1 VGGDL
6 VVDGNIDFSQIAVGL
21 GGTPAATDLEIGGG
35 TIVGSSDVS
44 RKTYSKTFSIGV
56 GDAKDIQLM
65 FGNGAFYARITAIL
79 RRRDGSTVG
88 DINTMILDVQGGTSD
103 ASAPTLDVAVGEL
116 KLFGGT
122 NSFPWSP
129 VLTAGQRGISLVPY
143 NTENSRVYDYDIFVE
158 LTTETTNCGGKL
170 EKITRNLAI
179 ANNINNGVGG
189 QTTLAT
195 FNY

>member
-1 VGGDL
+1 MGGDL

-35 TIVGSSDVS
+35 TIVGSSEVS
-44 RKTYSKTFSIGV
+44 RKTYSKTFSIGA

-65 FGNGAFYARITAIL
+65 FDNGAFYARITAIL

-88 DINTMILDVQGGTSD
+88 DINTMILEVQGGTSD

-116 KLFGGT
+116 RLFGGT

-129 VLTAGQRGISLVPY
+129 VVTTGQRGISLTPY
-143 NTENSRVYDYDIFVE
+143 NIVTERVYDYDIFVE
-158 LTTETTNCGGKL
+158 LTTETTNCDGKL
-170 EKITRNLAI
+170 EKITRNLTVPG
-179 ANNINNGVGG
+179 NIDNGIGG